1 MNYESLQAALKHLSL
16 GGLRYLEQV
25 GSTNDIALA
34 WTEEKNVRDYSLVVA
49 NEQIAGRGRN
59 GRKWQTPPDSALA
72 FSLLLLPDKVE
83 ASQLALFTALGALA
97 LTTTLQENYALKA
110 EIKWPND
117 VLVEGKKVAG
127 ILVEAN
133 WVGDT
138 PTGVVLGMGI
148 NIHPEAVPPANELL
162 FPATCLDAFL
172 DEPVM
177 RQELLTGMLNA
188 LIDWR
193 PRLGGDE
200 MVSAWDEHL
209 AFKGQQVQAQGRDGQ
224 VIHGTLLGINKDGS
238 LRLDT
243 VESIHFGD
251 VHLRP
256 SRV

>member
-59 GRKWQTPPDSALA
+59 GRRWQTPPDSALA
-72 FSLLLLPDKVE
+72 FSLLLLPNKIE
-83 ASQLALFTALGALA
+83 ASQLTLFTALGALA

-117 VLVEGKKVAG
+117 VIVEGKKVAG

-162 FPATCLDAFL
+162 FPAACLDAFL

-177 RQELLTGMLNA
+177 RQELLAGMLSV

-209 AFKGQQVQAQGRDGQ
+209 AFKGHQVEAQGRDGQ

-238 LRLDT
+238 LRLNT